1 MKRSDLFMFY
11 KILWEMVGLGSIVFA
26 VLIPA
31 IDNELLTLAGVA
43 ILWAILMKMEE
54 GE

>member
-1 MKRSDLFMFY
+1 MKRSDLFMLY
-11 KILWEMVGLGSIVFA
+11 KILWEVVGVASIMFA

-43 ILWAILMKMEE
+43 VLWAILMKMEE
-54 GE
+54 K